1 MRAAGP
7 GAFVIAVDAGGT
19 HTRVGCF
26 GPDGAV
32 LSTAVGP
39 GGSPLHNDDAAANVS
54 RALTAALGS
63 AGLEPRDTLALA
75 VGTSG
80 ISRAGSNQGDGV
92 NDWAG
97 EYYDLPGLT
106 CPRIIVNDAVIA
118 HRGALAGG
126 PGIVVV
132 AGTGSMI
139 LAITED
145 GTEIESGQFEHY
157 AGGARHLVHDVMHRL
172 LSETDPLEADPL
184 AADPLVQQVLEYWRA
199 ADVSDL
205 RRIVLELGN
214 VDRNVRKRRY
224 GDLAPT
230 VTAAADESAL
240 ADAALRSLASKTA
253 DGVAVLA
260 PSIGTRPVPVAVSGS
275 LAGDPAFVSRLGDAL
290 SAARGVPT
298 RLVAS
303 VMDPLGGAAL
313 IAYELAGIDA
323 SRQLG
328 ERLATALAFS
338 G

>member
-1 MRAAGP
+1 MRPAAAEP
-7 GAFVIAVDAGGT
+7 FVIAVDSGGT
-19 HTRVGCF
+19 HTRVACLNL
-26 GPDGAV
+26 DGAV
-32 LSTAVGP
+32 LSAAVGP
-39 GGSPLHNDDAAANVS
+39 GGSPLHNDDAAENVS
-54 RALTAALGS
+54 RALTTALRS
-63 AGLEPRDTLALA
+63 AGLDPALALA
-75 VGTSG
+75 LAAGTSG
-80 ISRAGSNQGDGV
+80 FSRVGSNQGDGR
-92 NDWAG
+92 NDWAQ
-97 EYYDLPGLT
+97 EYYAVPGLG
-106 CPRIIVNDAVIA
+106 CPRTIVNDAVIA
-118 HRGALAGG
+118 HRGALVGG

-139 LAITED
+139 LAIAED
-145 GTEIESGQFEHY
+145 GTELESGQFEHY
-157 AGGARHLVHDVMHRL
+157 AGGARHLVFDVMHRL
-172 LSETDPLEADPL
+172 LSETDPLAADPL
-184 AADPLVQQVLEYWRA
+184 AADPLVRQVLEYWRA
-199 ADVSDL
+199 ADLSDL

-290 SAARGVPT
+290 STARGVPT
-298 RLVAS
+298 RLVAP

-323 SRQLG
+323 SRQPV